1 MTTRSRGLFAR
12 IHSLVSGILSL
23 WVKDRESER
32 PRVVYEQAI
41 AERVRQ
47 YAELKQAVAG
57 ILYMRN
63 KLEGEIRERRSDLAR
78 AQQLIRRAVERGDDD
93 VALQLIEQKD
103 LVLAEMDRDQRELQ
117 EVEVE
122 VEQAKANL
130 IKFRGEIRSLEREKV
145 RIMAQLANAHA
156 RRRIQEAIDG
166 LSVESDM
173 RALENVREHVAQLR
187 AEGNI
192 DRELADP
199 VMQTR
204 VRAIRDEVRSEAAKR
219 ELVELKRR
227 MRPESLP
234 VRENGRE
241 TVIEVAPH

>member
-204 VRAIRDEVRSEAAKR
+204 VRAIRDEVRSEGAKR